1 MFTPLKLDVSK
12 EIQPI
17 HPKGNQSWIFI
28 GRTDAEAETPIL
40 WPPDVKNW
48 LIWKDPDAGN
58 DWGRRRRGRQRM
70 GCLDAISDSMDLSLS
85 KVQEVVMDRGA
96 WRTSV
101 HGSQRVRHNWVT
113 ELNRSSIRTEILS
126 LFFNIW
132 LIGGVPKTCYWLT
145 SIQTSFLTSYLHTWH
160 FQLIIVGLSNYYI
173 SQSDLWIHHSPPKN
187 HFISLV
193 FSENDTSAYSVLKL
207 DTSKIVK
214 FLHAILPLHPINH
227 HQDSASKISFIVSSS
242 ISAATIL
249 STL

>member
-1 MFTPLKLDVSK
+1 MICPGHPQCLCEFSVQALGGGDGQGSLAYFSPWVAKSQTQLSNWTEPKLHKDRNSVSVL
-12 EIQPI
+12 QYLAY
-17 HPKGNQSWIFI
+17 
-28 GRTDAEAETPIL
+28 R
-40 WPPDVKNW
+40 
-48 LIWKDPDAGN
+48 
-58 DWGRRRRGRQRM
+58 
-70 GCLDAISDSMDLSLS
+70 
-85 KVQEVVMDRGA
+85 
-96 WRTSV
+96 
-101 HGSQRVRHNWVT
+101 
-113 ELNRSSIRTEILS
+113 RSSK
-126 LFFNIW
+126 NI
-132 LIGGVPKTCYWLT
+132 CYWLT